1 MKTAAGFD
9 ELLARQKPRSN
20 SRGRRTSSAAE
31 PAPAKP
37 HKENRRKTSS
47 ISLPLPAANVT
58 FGPPDPAILAT
69 LLALV
74 AFGLVMVFS
83 ASGVWAQRTQG
94 NSLAVI
100 GSQLEH
106 AALAL
111 SIAVVIGQYGDYR
124 WLRRAT
130 YPMLLICLV
139 LLITTVMGFG
149 KTSNGAAR
157 WLQIAG
163 FRLQPA
169 EFAKL
174 AVICWLADSLA
185 KKREHIKSFTVGFLP
200 HAIGAGCFIVLCL
213 KQPDFGSAV
222 MIGLLLFVMLFTA
235 GARLGYLIGLGLMA
249 LPVVYF
255 LVSGSE
261 YRMKR
266 VTAFFSQGP
275 DNYQLWES
283 QLSFGAGGIWGAG
296 LGNSH
301 QKLMYLPEAHT
312 DFISAIVAEELG
324 LIGFCALICAY
335 LFLIYRGIR
344 AAWKACD
351 DYGTYLCVGIAL
363 FIGMQAFTNLAVA
376 VGVVPT
382 KGLVLPFI
390 SYGGSSLLVN
400 CIAVGLLSNVSR
412 QRSATPAE
420 GVS

>member
-1 MKTAAGFD
+1 
-9 ELLARQKPRSN
+9 
-20 SRGRRTSSAAE
+20 
-31 PAPAKP
+31 
-37 HKENRRKTSS
+37 
-47 ISLPLPAANVT
+47 
-58 FGPPDPAILAT
+58 
-69 LLALV
+69 
-74 AFGLVMVFS
+74 
-83 ASGVWAQRTQG
+83 
-94 NSLAVI
+94 
-100 GSQLEH
+100 
-106 AALAL
+106 
-111 SIAVVIGQYGDYR
+111 
-124 WLRRAT
+124 
-130 YPMLLICLV
+130 
-139 LLITTVMGFG
+139 
-149 KTSNGAAR
+149 
-157 WLQIAG
+157 
-163 FRLQPA
+163 LQPA

-200 HAIGAGCFIVLCL
+200 HALGAGCFIVLCL

-235 GARLGYLIGLGLMA
+235 GARLGYLIGLGLLA
-249 LPVVYF
+249 LPAAYL

-335 LFLIYRGIR
+335 LFLIYRGLR
-344 AAWKACD
+344 TAWKACD
-351 DYGTYLCVGIAL
+351 DYGTYLCVGISL

-400 CIAVGLLSNVSR
+400 CCAVGLLSNVSR
-412 QRSATPAE
+412 QRCVAKAE